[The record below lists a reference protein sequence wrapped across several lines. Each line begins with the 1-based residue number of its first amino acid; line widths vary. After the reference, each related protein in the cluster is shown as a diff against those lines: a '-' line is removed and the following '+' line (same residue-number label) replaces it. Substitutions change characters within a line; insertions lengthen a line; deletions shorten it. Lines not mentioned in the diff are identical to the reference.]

1 MLQIEDKRVDLR
13 IRRTKKMLQDAF
25 MALMAEKPFADIS
38 VQDITERAMVNRGTF
53 YDHFADKYA
62 LAEHALREMFRH
74 TLSRRLPADF
84 AFTPDNLGLLIL
96 ATCEF
101 MSELYSHC
109 LPSERNEFPANLQ
122 MQITAV
128 VQEILNGWFRAAHPA
143 SRRDAADLA
152 ASVTSWAIFG
162 AALHWSQS
170 DRSEPADTFVP
181 RVLPI
186 ILAGVSPA
194 Q

>member
-1 MLQIEDKRVDLR
+1 MAQVEEKSVDLR

-25 MALMAEKPFADIS
+25 IALMGEKPYADIT

-53 YDHFADKYA
+53 YDHFADKQT
-62 LAEHALREMFRH
+62 LAEYSLRQMFRAALNR
-74 TLSRRLPADF
+74 TLPADF
-84 AFTPDNLGLLIL
+84 AFTGDNLGLLIL

-101 MSELYSHC
+101 MADIYSRC
-109 LPSERNEFPANLQ
+109 LPSQRTEFPVNLQ
-122 MQITAV
+122 TQITAL
-128 VQEILNGWFRAAHPA
+128 VQEILTRWFRAAHPPN
-143 SRRDAADLA
+143 RQDAADLA

-170 DRSEPADTFVP
+170 DRSEPADAFVP

-194 Q
+194 

>member
-1 MLQIEDKRVDLR
+1 MAQVEEKTVDLR
-13 IRRTKKMLQDAF
+13 IRRTKKMLQGAF
-25 MALMAEKPFADIS
+25 LALMSEKPFADIT

-53 YDHFADKYA
+53 YDHFADKQA
-62 LAEHALREMFRH
+62 LADYTLRQMFRGVLNR
-74 TLSRRLPADF
+74 TLPADF

-109 LPSERNEFPANLQ
+109 MPNQRTEFPVHLQ
-122 MQITAV
+122 TQITAL
-128 VQEILNGWFRAAHPA
+128 VQEILTGWFRAAHPA
-143 SRRDAADLA
+143 NRQDAADLA

-170 DRSEPADTFVP
+170 DRSEPADAFVP

-186 ILAGVSPA
+186 ILAGVSPS
-194 Q
+194 

>member
-1 MLQIEDKRVDLR
+1 MAQVEEKTVDLR
-13 IRRTKKMLQDAF
+13 IRRTRKMLQDAF
-25 MALMAEKPFADIS
+25 MALMAEKPFADIT

-53 YDHFADKYA
+53 YDHFADKYV
-62 LAEHALREMFRH
+62 LAEYSLREMFRSALAR
-74 TLSRRLPADF
+74 TLPADF

-101 MSELYSHC
+101 MSDLYSHC
-109 LPSERNEFPANLQ
+109 LPSERAEFPVNLQ
-122 MQITAV
+122 TQITAL
-128 VQEILNGWFRAAHPA
+128 VQEILTEWFRAAHPA
-143 SRRDAADLA
+143 NRQDAADLA

-170 DRSEPADTFVP
+170 DRSEPADAFVP

-186 ILAGVSPA
+186 ILAGVRPS
-194 Q
+194 

>member
-1 MLQIEDKRVDLR
+1 MAQVEEKTVDLR

-25 MALMAEKPFADIS
+25 MALMAEKPFADIT

-53 YDHFADKYA
+53 YDHFADKYV
-62 LAEHALREMFRH
+62 LAEYTLRMMFRQA
-74 TLSRRLPADF
+74 LDRKLPADF

-109 LPSERNEFPANLQ
+109 LPSQRTEFPANLQ
-122 MQITAV
+122 MQITALV
-128 VQEILNGWFRAAHPA
+128 HEILTDWFRGAHPA
-143 SRRDAADLA
+143 NRQDAADLA

-170 DRSEPADTFVP
+170 DRSEPADAFVP

-194 Q
+194 

>member
-1 MLQIEDKRVDLR
+1 MAQAEEKTVDLR
-13 IRRTKKMLQDAF
+13 IRRTRKMLQDAF
-25 MALMAEKPFADIS
+25 MALMAEKPFADIT

-62 LAEHALREMFRH
+62 LAEYSLREMFR
-74 TLSRRLPADF
+74 TALARKLPVDF

-101 MSELYSHC
+101 MSELYSSC
-109 LPSERNEFPANLQ
+109 MPNQRAEFPANLQ
-122 MQITAV
+122 MQITAL
-128 VQEILNGWFRAAHPA
+128 VQEILIGWFRAAHPA
-143 SRRDAADLA
+143 NRQDAADLA

-170 DRSEPADTFVP
+170 DRSEPADAFVP

-194 Q
+194 